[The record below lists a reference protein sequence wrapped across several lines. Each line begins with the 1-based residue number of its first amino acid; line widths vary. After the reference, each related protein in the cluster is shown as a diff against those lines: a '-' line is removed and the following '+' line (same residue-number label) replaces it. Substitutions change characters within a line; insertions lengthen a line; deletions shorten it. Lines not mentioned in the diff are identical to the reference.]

1 MSVTTT
7 AAPPP
12 ALAYSTDNCQ
22 VGRALEVIGET
33 GTMLVLRE
41 VFNGVRR
48 FDDMRRHSGVSRQV
62 LSNRLATLVDH
73 GILHRVPYQDEGS
86 RVRHEYRLTPKGF
99 DLYPVLAALAQWGE
113 RYLADP
119 EGPPVEFAHRGWA
132 RSPARS
138 SSATTATGST
148 TCGRSSTP
156 RPGARPFD
164 PAGVTAHTR
173 KAR

>member
-1 MSVTTT
+1 MTVAPVT
-7 AAPPP
+7 PP

-22 VGRALEVIGET
+22 VGRALQVIGET

-73 GILHRVPYQDEGS
+73 GILRRVPYQDDGA

-119 EGPPVEFAHRGWA
+119 DGPPVEFAHRGCGAVA
-132 RSPARS
+132 RAVVVCDEGHRVDDLREVGTRP
-138 SSATTATGST
+138 G
-148 TCGRSSTP
+148 
-156 RPGARPFD
+156 PGARPFD
-164 PAGVTAHTR
+164 PAAVS
-173 KAR
+173 ARRGRQ